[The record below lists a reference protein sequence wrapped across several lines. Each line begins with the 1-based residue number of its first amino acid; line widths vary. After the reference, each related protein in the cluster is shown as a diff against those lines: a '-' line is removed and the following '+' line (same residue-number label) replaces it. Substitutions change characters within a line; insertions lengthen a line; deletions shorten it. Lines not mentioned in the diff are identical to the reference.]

1 MKSSDS
7 NWRPLSVEM
16 VEGVPKRATQPE
28 MKARATV
35 SAVISG
41 IGMASGQRVKRS
53 MQVSRYVCPL
63 ECGRGPTRSMWMW
76 SKRMSGLAKVDR
88 GVTVCR
94 CTLER

>member
-16 VEGVPKRATQPE
+16 DEGVPKRAIQPE
-28 MKARATV
+28 MKAQAMV
-35 SAVISG
+35 SAVICG
-41 IGMASGQRVKRS
+41 IGMASGQCVKRS
-53 MQVSRYVCPL
+53 MQVSRYVYPL
-63 ECGRGPTRSMWMW
+63 EGERGLTRSMWMW

-88 GVTVCR
+88 GVICR

>member
-7 NWRPLSVEM
+7 HWRPLSVEM
-16 VEGVPKRATQPE
+16 IEGVPKRATQPE

-53 MQVSRYVCPL
+53 MQVTCVLWSVGGVQQDQCGCGQS
-63 ECGRGPTRSMWMW
+63 ECQGWQR
-76 SKRMSGLAKVDR
+76 LI
-88 GVTVCR
+88 GV
-94 CTLER
+94 